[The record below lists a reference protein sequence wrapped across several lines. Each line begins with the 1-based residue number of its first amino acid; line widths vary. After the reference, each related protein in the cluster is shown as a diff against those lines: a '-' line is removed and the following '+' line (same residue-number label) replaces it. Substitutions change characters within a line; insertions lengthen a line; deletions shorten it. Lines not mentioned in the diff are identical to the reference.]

1 MGREKRN
8 SMDQELW
15 FFEENLIM
23 PLQADT
29 KEEALTKLG
38 TLLLHNGYVK
48 ESFIPAILAREVE
61 YATGLPTGEISVAIP
76 HTDAIH
82 VSRQAVAVGI
92 LENPVQFC
100 IMGDPDNTPVNV
112 NIIFMLAVPDKD
124 KVMVMLQQLMDII
137 PDKNYLS
144 ALGSTKD
151 RAKIVEMLNEKLN
164 AGVRAERNAKP
175 EEETKPT
182 VNEIT
187 LTITHPV
194 GLHAR
199 PATLFVRTAAQFKSA
214 ITIKH
219 GEMKGNAK
227 SIIKVL
233 CMGAV
238 NGSTIQ
244 LSAEG
249 EDAQEALAALK
260 ELVESDFGG
269 VE

>member
-1 MGREKRN
+1 ME
-8 SMDQELW
+8 QELW
-15 FFEENLIM
+15 YFEENLLM

-29 KEEALTKLG
+29 KEEALTQLG
-38 TLLLHNGYVK
+38 TLLLNNGYVK
-48 ESFIPAILAREVE
+48 ESFIPAILAREAE
-61 YATGLPTGEISVAIP
+61 YATGLPTGEIGVAIP

-82 VSRQAVAVGI
+82 VNKQAVAVGI
-92 LENPVQFC
+92 LEKPVQFC
-100 IMGDPDNTPVNV
+100 IMGDPDNTPTDV
-112 NIIFMLAVPDKD
+112 NIILMLAVPDKD
-124 KVMVMLQQLMDII
+124 KVMVMLQQLMEII
-137 PDKNYLS
+137 PDKEYLA
-144 ALGSTKD
+144 ALGVTKD
-151 RAKIVEMLNEKLN
+151 HAKMSEMLDEKLN
-164 AGVRAERNAKP
+164 AGVRAENKAKS
-175 EEETKPT
+175 EED
-182 VNEIT
+182 VRQNLNEIT

-199 PATLFVRTAAQFKSA
+199 PATLFVKTAAQFKST
-214 ITIKH
+214 ITIRH

-238 NGSTIQ
+238 NGATIQ

>member
-1 MGREKRN
+1 
-8 SMDQELW
+8 MDQELW
-15 FFEENLIM
+15 FYEENLLM

-29 KEEALTKLG
+29 KEDAIIKLG
-38 TLLLHNGYVK
+38 TLLLQNGYVK
-48 ESFIPAILAREVE
+48 DSFIPAIIAREAE
-61 YATGLPTGEISVAIP
+61 YATGLPTGDVGVAIP

-82 VSRQAVAVGI
+82 VNRQAVAVGI
-92 LENPVQFC
+92 LENPVPFC
-100 IMGDPDNTPVNV
+100 IMGDPDCTQVDV
-112 NIIFMLAVPDKD
+112 SIIFMLAVPDKD
-124 KVMVMLQQLMDII
+124 KVMVMLQQLMEII
-137 PDKNYLS
+137 PDNEYLAS
-144 ALGSTKD
+144 LGSTKD
-151 RAKIVEMLNEKLN
+151 REKMVEILDGKLN
-164 AGVRAERNAKP
+164 AGVRVERSAQSGP
-175 EEETKPT
+175 ETKQA

-199 PATLFVRTAAQFKSA
+199 PATLFVRTAAQYKST
-214 ITIKH
+214 ITIMH
-219 GEMKGNAK
+219 GDVKGNAK

-238 NGSTIQ
+238 SGSTIQ

-269 VE
+269 VD

>member
-1 MGREKRN
+1 
-8 SMDQELW
+8 MDQGLW
-15 FFEENLIM
+15 FFEENLLM

-29 KEEALTKLG
+29 KEDALKKLG
-38 TLLLHNGYVK
+38 TLLLQNGYVK
-48 ESFIPAILAREVE
+48 DSFIPAILGREAE
-61 YATGLPTGEISVAIP
+61 YATGLPTGDIGVAIP

-82 VSRQAVAVGI
+82 VNRQAVAVGI

-112 NIIFMLAVPDKD
+112 SIIFMLAVPDKD
-124 KVMVMLQQLMDII
+124 KVMAMLQQLMEII
-137 PDKNYLS
+137 PDKEYLTS
-144 ALGSTKD
+144 LGSTKD
-151 RAKIVEMLNEKLN
+151 RAKMVEMLDEKLN
-164 AGVRAERNAKP
+164 AGVRAERIAQP
-175 EEETKPT
+175 EEEIERTS
-182 VNEIT
+182 NEIT

-199 PATLFVRTAAQFKSA
+199 PATLFVRTAAQFKSK
-214 ITIKH
+214 ITIRH
-219 GEMKGNAK
+219 GDMEGSAK

-233 CMGAV
+233 CLGAV

>member
-1 MGREKRN
+1 MGRERSN

-15 FFEENLIM
+15 FYEENLFM

-29 KEEALTKLG
+29 KEDALTKLG
-38 TLLLHNGYVK
+38 TLLMNNGYVK

-61 YATGLPTGEISVAIP
+61 YATGLPTGDVGVAIP
-76 HTDAIH
+76 HTDSIH
-82 VSRQAVAVGI
+82 VSKQAVAVGI

-100 IMGDPDNTPVNV
+100 IMGDPDNTPVDV
-112 NIIFMLAVPDKD
+112 SLIFMLAVPDKD
-124 KVMVMLQQLMDII
+124 KVMVMLQQLMEII
-137 PDKNYLS
+137 PDKDYLS
-144 ALGSTKD
+144 ALGGTKD
-151 RAKIVEMLNEKLN
+151 RAKMVEMLDEKLN
-164 AGVRAERNAKP
+164 AGVHAERKAKP
-175 EEETKPT
+175 VEETKQT
-182 VNEIT
+182 LNEIT

-199 PATLFVRTAAQFKSA
+199 PATLFVKTAAQFKST
-214 ITIKH
+214 ITIRH
-219 GEMKGNAK
+219 GDMKGNAK